1 MIDVGCQWSG
11 RRSRR
16 RGHPPL
22 LRGDPRSCEAGVTA
36 TAGAALEAATVPA
49 AEAAV
54 GGAGARGATGEG
66 GNARALPARCGPG
79 PHRTSASRGPGC
91 AQGRRD
97 RRPGHCDPGR
107 IDGLACRLAHHET
120 LTGTRL
126 VGPRGNFCFRP
137 GNEAVAHGRPRR
149 VRCGHRRRGT
159 RPLAG
164 WRARRALG
172 PTGSPWSCRHR
183 GRGGG
188 RRGRFLG
195 LNGATQPFPVGLAPG
210 AVGLRVFDRRR
221 VALHA
226 DPEVDANVQGFLVG
240 QPQLTG
246 KLVDADFLGQLVIRS
261 SPIEGQRSVRD
272 PEAGAALHSHTT
284 PGTRTPV
291 HPS

>member
-1 MIDVGCQWSG
+1 M
-11 RRSRR
+11 
-16 RGHPPL
+16 H
-22 LRGDPRSCEAGVTA
+22 
-36 TAGAALEAATVPA
+36 
-49 AEAAV
+49 
-54 GGAGARGATGEG
+54 
-66 GNARALPARCGPG
+66 
-79 PHRTSASRGPGC
+79 
-91 AQGRRD
+91 
-97 RRPGHCDPGR
+97 PGR

-120 LTGTRL
+120 LTGARL
-126 VGPRGNFCFRP
+126 VGTRGNFCFRP

-149 VRCGHRRRGT
+149 VRCGRRRRGT
-159 RPLAG
+159 WPLAG
-164 WRARRALG
+164 WSARGRWDPPAPLG
-172 PTGSPWSCRHR
+172 PVAAER
-183 GRGGG
+183 

-195 LNGATQPFPVGLAPG
+195 LNRATQPFTVGLAPG

-226 DPEVDANVQGFLVG
+226 DPEVDADVQGFLVG